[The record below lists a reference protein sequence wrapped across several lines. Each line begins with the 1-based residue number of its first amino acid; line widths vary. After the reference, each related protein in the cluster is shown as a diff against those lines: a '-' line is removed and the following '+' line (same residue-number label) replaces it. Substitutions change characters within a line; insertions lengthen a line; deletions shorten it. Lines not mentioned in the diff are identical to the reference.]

1 MAVLSRGPA
10 GGVLANKCNPHSAC
24 NEDDAEDVQEYR
36 QPELDLERSFLCLVT
51 EDLLSQKSA
60 GPAKATDGIKG
71 MSRLLW
77 YAPAILPCLPLSQP
91 YAKKLIGLITASMA
105 NQI

>member
-60 GPAKATDGIKG
+60 GPAKPPTA
-71 MSRLLW
+71 SRECRVFSGTR
-77 YAPAILPCLPLSQP
+77 LPFFLACRLSQP